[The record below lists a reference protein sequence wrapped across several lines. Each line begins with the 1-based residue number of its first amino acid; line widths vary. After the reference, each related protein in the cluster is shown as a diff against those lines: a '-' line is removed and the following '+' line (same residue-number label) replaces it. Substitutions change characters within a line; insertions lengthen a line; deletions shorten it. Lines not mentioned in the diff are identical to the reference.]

1 MSKTNKKKLIL
12 KRFIAVLLAVAVI
25 ASGVAFAVLFTPSDV
40 KVIRNVKIRNT
51 IRAASVSPELHYA
64 ASADA
69 FRETVAESELI
80 ELNIDPESKSFCISE
95 TSTGRLWSAL
105 PLLDKAPLKDELHED
120 ASIATLR
127 VLIGSDIHYLN
138 TQDNS
143 LAYNKASYEKISD
156 GARFTYDIFAD
167 SKIADKKSY
176 DKNDVGFR
184 LIIDVTLK
192 DGSLRV
198 NCRHSNITGN
208 KEAFIE
214 SIELLNYFG
223 AYNESYED
231 DFMLV
236 PDGCGAVIKTSI
248 YDESFESLSF
258 AVYGSDPSVGNNAT
272 GSAIIPAFGIKHGD
286 TAFVSLIEKGDAAAT
301 INADKATSIN
311 EYNRVYS
318 TFTVNPSV
326 HKDKKVYISKNPIVN
341 EVALCYRFLS
351 DNNAT
356 YAGLASACR
365 EQLIRN
371 SVLSTKTVT
380 VDDYLPCF
388 LSLTGAVTDNLGPF
402 ETTEPFT
409 TFEQAADMLTHMKS
423 KGINNVSV
431 RYSGVFSGGVNSEN
445 ANNTKLNSK
454 AGSKDELADL
464 YEYAKSQKMKI
475 FFDLNILSS
484 ANGFM
489 GSNAL
494 SLIKKD
500 TEYKPSYVSND
511 YFGTEIMQRKLRDPS
526 TISDCVKNVIKDTQ
540 EFTFSGF
547 CIDDA
552 ATILYSD
559 FSKDG
564 QLRQRVADIIA
575 SAVVSLSTA
584 KNTMAVTG
592 NFYMLKNVDSIVN
605 MPLKTTASASG
616 AYVSVPFVPL
626 VLHGIVD
633 YTGEPINTQV
643 NIEETLLKYVE
654 YGACPHFEWSYE
666 PVSDDAESDVYYY
679 DNTINTAAKYYAE
692 VDDILN
698 DLRDARMT
706 DHYEVA
712 DGIFCTEYDTG
723 SLVYVN
729 YTDSD
734 FETLGVTVEARSFL
748 RVN

>member
-1 MSKTNKKKLIL
+1 MTKSSKKKLIF
-12 KRFIAVLLAVAVI
+12 KRCLAALLVVAVA
-25 ASGVAFAVLFTPSDV
+25 ASAIFAIIYTPADV
-40 KVIRNVKIRNT
+40 KVIRNVKSRST
-51 IRAASVSPELHYA
+51 FRAASENPELHYA
-64 ASADA
+64 KSASVFKENAA
-69 FRETVAESELI
+69 ASGLV
-80 ELNIDPESKSFCISE
+80 ELNIDPESKSFCITESA
-95 TSTGRLWSAL
+95 TGRLWSAL
-105 PLLDKAPLKDELHED
+105 PLLSDAPLKDELHED

-143 LAYNKASYEKISD
+143 LAYDKASYEKITD
-156 GARFTYDIFAD
+156 GAKFTFDVFAD
-167 SKIADKKSY
+167 SETAEKKSY
-176 DKNDVGFR
+176 AKDDVGFR
-184 LIIDVTLK
+184 IELEVTLK

-198 NCRHSNITGN
+198 NCTHKNLTGN
-208 KEAFIE
+208 EDAFIE

-223 AYNESYED
+223 AYNESFED
-231 DFMLV
+231 DFLLV
-236 PDGCGAVIKTSI
+236 PDGCGAIIKTAI

-258 AVYGSDPSVGNNAT
+258 AVYGSDPSIGNSAT

-301 INADKATSIN
+301 VNADKATSIN

-318 TFTVNPSV
+318 SFMINPSV
-326 HKDKKVYISKNPIVN
+326 YKDEKVYISKKPVVD
-341 EVALCYRFLS
+341 EVSLCYRFLS

-371 SVLSTKTVT
+371 SVLSTKTVS

-388 LSLTGAVTDNLGPF
+388 LSLTGAVTDNWGPF
-402 ETTEPFT
+402 ETVEPLT
-409 TFEQAADMLTHMKS
+409 TYEQAADMLTHMKS
-423 KGINNVSV
+423 KGINNISV
-431 RYSGVFSGGVNSEN
+431 RYSGVFGSGVNAKSSSN
-445 ANNTKLNSK
+445 LKLNSET
-454 AGSKDELADL
+454 GSQEDL
-464 YEYAKSQKMKI
+464 TKLYDYAKSQKMKI
-475 FFDLNILSS
+475 YLDLNLMSS
-484 ANGFM
+484 TNGFL
-489 GSNAL
+489 GNNAL
-494 SLIKKD
+494 SLTKKD
-500 TEYKPSYVSND
+500 TEYVPDYVKDD
-511 YFGTEIMQRKLRDPS
+511 YFGTEMKERMLCDPEKLADY
-526 TISDCVKNVIKDTQ
+526 VKDVVKDT
-540 EFTFSGF
+540 EELTFSGF
-547 CIDDA
+547 CLDDA
-552 ATILYSD
+552 GTVLYSD
-559 FSKDG
+559 FTKGG
-564 QLRQRVADIIA
+564 QLRQRVAQTVSNAIIP
-575 SAVVSLSTA
+575 LSTE
-584 KNTMAVTG
+584 KSTMAVTG

-666 PVSDDAESDVYYY
+666 PVGNSENDDIYYY
-679 DNTINTAAKYYAE
+679 DNTINTAAEYYAE
-692 VDDILN
+692 VDSILN

-734 FETLGVTVEARSFL
+734 FETLGVTVEARSFT
-748 RVN
+748 RIN

>member
-1 MSKTNKKKLIL
+1 MSKKNKKKLIF
-12 KRFIAVLLAVAVI
+12 KRILAVLLAVAVI
-25 ASGVAFAVLFTPSDV
+25 VSGVALALFFTPSDV

-51 IRAASVSPELHYA
+51 FRAASSNPELHYA
-64 ASADA
+64 ESADA
-69 FRETVAESELI
+69 FKETVAESELI
-80 ELNIDPESKSFCISE
+80 ELNIDPESKSFCIAE
-95 TSTGRLWSAL
+95 TATGRLWSAL
-105 PLLDKAPLKDELHED
+105 PLLENAPLKDELHED

-127 VLIGSDIHYLN
+127 VLIGSDVHYLN

-143 LAYNKASYEKISD
+143 LAYNKASFEKIND
-156 GARFTYDIFAD
+156 GARFTFDIFAD
-167 SKIADKKSY
+167 AKTAAKKSY
-176 DKNDVGFR
+176 DKKDVGFR
-184 LIIDVTLK
+184 LVLDVTLK

-198 NCRHSNITGN
+198 NCKHSNLTEN
-208 KEAFIE
+208 KDVFIE

-223 AYNESYED
+223 AYNESYEN

-236 PDGCGAVIKTSI
+236 PDGCGAIIKTSI

-258 AVYGSDPSVGNNAT
+258 AVYGSDPSTGNNAT
-272 GSAIIPAFGIKHGD
+272 GSAVIPAFGIKHGD

-301 INADKATSIN
+301 INAEKATSIN

-318 TFTVNPSV
+318 TFTVNPSI
-326 HKDKKVYISKNPIVN
+326 HRGKNVYISKNPTVN

-371 SVLSTKTVT
+371 SVLSTKTVK

-388 LSLTGAVTDNLGPF
+388 LSLTGAVTGNWGPF
-402 ETTEPFT
+402 ETAEPLT
-409 TFEQAADMLTHMKS
+409 TFEQAADMLSHMKS

-431 RYSGVFSGGVNSEN
+431 RYAGVFGNGINSDN
-445 ANNTKLNSK
+445 ASNTKLNSK
-454 AGSKDELADL
+454 VGNEEDLAAL
-464 YEYAKSQKMKI
+464 YEYAKSQKMKV

-484 ANGFM
+484 ADGFM
-489 GSNAL
+489 GNNAL
-494 SLIKKD
+494 SLIRKD
-500 TEYKPSYVSND
+500 TEYKPNYVSDD
-511 YFGTEIMQRKLRDPS
+511 YFGTEMMPRKLRDPE
-526 TISDCVKNVIKDTQ
+526 TLTDCAKKIIKNTQ
-540 EFTFSGF
+540 ELTFSGF
-547 CIDDA
+547 CINDA
-552 ATILYSD
+552 ASILYSD
-559 FSKDG
+559 FSKG
-564 QLRQRVADIIA
+564 GHMRQSVADKI
-575 SAVVSLSTA
+575 SDAVVSLSTS
-584 KNTMAVTG
+584 KDTMTVTG

-666 PVSDDAESDVYYY
+666 AVDEDAANDVYYY
-679 DNTINTAAKYYAE
+679 DNTINTAAEYYAE

>member
-1 MSKTNKKKLIL
+1 MSKTNKKKLIF
-12 KRFIAVLLAVAVI
+12 KRLIAVLLAVAVI
-25 ASGVAFAVLFTPSDV
+25 ASGVTFAVLFTPSDV

-51 IRAASVSPELHYA
+51 IRAASASPELHYA
-64 ASADA
+64 ASAEA

-80 ELNIDPESKSFCISE
+80 ELNIDPDSKSFCISE

-105 PLLDKAPLKDELHED
+105 PLLDKAPLKDELHDD

-143 LAYNKASYEKISD
+143 LAYNKAAFEKISD

-167 SKIADKKSY
+167 RKIADKKSY

-198 NCRHSNITGN
+198 NCKHSNITGN
-208 KEAFIE
+208 KDAFIE

-223 AYNESYED
+223 AYNESYEN

-258 AVYGSDPSVGNNAT
+258 AVYGSDPSVGNKAT

-326 HKDKKVYISKNPIVN
+326 HKGKKVYISENPIVN

-388 LSLTGAVTDNLGPF
+388 LSLTGAVTGNFGPL
-402 ETTEPFT
+402 ETTEAFT

-423 KGINNVSV
+423 KGINNVNV

-445 ANNTKLNSK
+445 ANNTKLNSE
-454 AGSKDELADL
+454 AGSKEELAEL

-484 ANGFM
+484 AKGFM

-540 EFTFSGF
+540 ELSFSGF
-547 CIDDA
+547 CINDA
-552 ATILYSD
+552 AAILYSD

-564 QLRQRVADIIA
+564 QLRQSVADTIA
-575 SAVVSLSTA
+575 NAVVSLSTE

-666 PVSDDAESDVYYY
+666 SAGEDAQSDVYYY
-679 DNTINTAAKYYAE
+679 DNTINTAAEYYAE